1 LVNTNSLKRNNWI
14 VTYMKTK
21 VINKEGEGFNHG
33 NFETSG
39 EGTRFIENPLQHLSS
54 NKNSNYYFVRKV
66 NLILYYACHWQTIK
80 CNSLIN

>member
-1 LVNTNSLKRNNWI
+1 MRTNSLKRNNWI

-39 EGTRFIENPLQHLSS
+39 VEPALLKSQRSI
-54 NKNSNYYFVRKV
+54 
-66 NLILYYACHWQTIK
+66 
-80 CNSLIN
+80 